1 MKRRNLAIAV
11 IVITLLVLSL
21 TLFLT
26 LLSLTNRE
34 ISSSYS
40 STYITYSASPNTSN
54 VFNVFDVF
62 ITPHESSCYNI
73 SIILNPNCS
82 IYNLTLRVLSSK
94 AVTIKPVV
102 ESNVPVRYYPE
113 KEFIYPNGIFTFSF
127 NVSNLLPGNYI
138 CNVLLSGNHSGN
150 CTVRLRLLVPP
161 RIFVYP
167 ENIVCVINKTKNESV
182 VVNNKDNLSYNINA
196 YFERFYGDCKVK
208 VFSPRKL
215 LPHSKNKIFIIISG
229 SGGGDLFLRFSNGR
243 VNLTKVVGIRAYK
256 MPEKP
261 KVVEFNVS
269 KEKAMQVVVIIKGF
283 KGKVRL
289 LSPKGEVKPSSMVE
303 EINNKNRNLTYVFKV
318 KNPEKGKW
326 KVLIQTPF
334 QYSVKFVKIFE

>member
-11 IVITLLVLSL
+11 IVITLFALSL

-26 LLSLTNRE
+26 LSLTNRE

-40 STYITYSASPNTSN
+40 STYITYSASPSTSN
-54 VFNVFDVF
+54 VFNIDVF

-73 SIILNPNCS
+73 SIKLNPNSS
-82 IYNLTLRVLSSK
+82 ICNLALRVRSTK

-102 ESNVPVRYYPE
+102 KSNVPVRYYPE
-113 KEFIYPNGIFTFSF
+113 REFIYPDGIFTFSF
-127 NVSNLLPGNYI
+127 NVSNLLPGDYV
-138 CNVLLSGNHSGN
+138 CNVLLSGNYSGN

-182 VVNNKDNLSYNINA
+182 VVNNKDNLSYNISA

-208 VFSPRKL
+208 VVSPRKL

-289 LSPKGEVKPSSMVE
+289 LSPKGEVKPSSIVE
-303 EINNKNRNLTYVFKV
+303 EIGNKNENLTYVFKV

-334 QYSVKFVKIFE
+334 HYSVKFIKIFE

>member
-229 SGGGDLFLRFSNGR
+229 SGGGDLFLR
-243 VNLTKVVGIRAYK
+243 LA
-256 MPEKP
+256 
-261 KVVEFNVS
+261 
-269 KEKAMQVVVIIKGF
+269 
-283 KGKVRL
+283 
-289 LSPKGEVKPSSMVE
+289 MVE
-303 EINNKNRNLTYVFKV
+303 LT
-318 KNPEKGKW
+318 
-326 KVLIQTPF
+326 
-334 QYSVKFVKIFE
+334 

>member
-11 IVITLLVLSL
+11 IVITLFALSL

-40 STYITYSASPNTSN
+40 STYIYSASPSTSN
-54 VFNVFDVF
+54 VFNIDVF
-62 ITPHESSCYNI
+62 ITPHESSYYNI
-73 SIILNPNCS
+73 SIKVNNSS
-82 IYNLTLRVLSSK
+82 ICNLTLRVHINK
-94 AVTIKPVV
+94 VVTIKPVV
-102 ESNVPVRYYPE
+102 KSNVPVRYYPE
-113 KEFIYPNGIFTFSF
+113 REFIYPDGIFTFSF
-127 NVSNLLPGNYI
+127 NVSNLLPGSYV
-138 CNVLLSGNHSGN
+138 CNVLLSGNYSGN
-150 CTVRLRLLVPP
+150 CTIRFRLLVPP

-167 ENIVCVINKTKNESV
+167 ENIVCVINKTKNESI

-196 YFERFYGDCKVK
+196 YFERFYENCKVK
-208 VFSPRKL
+208 VISPRKL

-243 VNLTKVVGIRAYK
+243 VHLTKVVGIEAYK

-289 LSPKGEVKPSSMVE
+289 LSPKGEVKPSLIVE